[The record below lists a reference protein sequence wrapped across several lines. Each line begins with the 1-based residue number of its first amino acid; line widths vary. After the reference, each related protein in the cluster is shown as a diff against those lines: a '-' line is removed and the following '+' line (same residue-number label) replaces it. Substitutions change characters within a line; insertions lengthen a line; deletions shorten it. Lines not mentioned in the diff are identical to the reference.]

1 MTDLTEDTTRTV
13 NRHMA
18 RLLTKLEQR
27 GVPWRIRMIVK
38 SALVWLRDDLAEL
51 TNEWR

>member
-18 RLLTKLEQR
+18 RLLTNLEEIHT
-27 GVPWRIRMIVK
+27 PEIIKHAVK
-38 SALVWLRDDLAEL
+38 SEMVYLRDDLAEL